1 MKDCISKRAT
11 WPQRVINRAGCPV
24 VADGMPLRQ
33 HIILLLTVAVAV
45 IRALDRDAGNCV
57 LRIHDVFA
65 HVHRVDRH
73 QCHYVGVIAVVE
85 ALDSDRI
92 TPRPGRRGEFMRR
105 SKITCGHLEIIVEEI
120 IMLLGCA
127 RYLIVVVIDLPE
139 LDPVL
144 RCAGRRTELNQHMH
158 PDLSGDDRRH

>member
-1 MKDCISKRAT
+1 MKDGVCKRAT
-11 WPQRVINRAGCPV
+11 RPQRVIDRASSPV

-33 HIILLLTVAVAV
+33 HVVLLLTVAVAV
-45 IRALDRDAGNCV
+45 VRAFDRDASNRV
-57 LRIHDVFA
+57 FRIHDVFA

-127 RYLIVVVIDLPE
+127 RHLIVVVIDLPE
-139 LDPVL
+139 LDPIL
-144 RCAGRRTELNQHMH
+144 RCAGRRAELNQHMH
-158 PDLSGDDRRH
+158 PDLRRDDRRH